1 MTDPRHVS
9 LTFKGAFMAE
19 DVLVGRGS
27 ATGKPHGG

>member
-1 MTDPRHVS
+1 VS
-9 LTFKGAFMAE
+9 AFQGQAFMAE